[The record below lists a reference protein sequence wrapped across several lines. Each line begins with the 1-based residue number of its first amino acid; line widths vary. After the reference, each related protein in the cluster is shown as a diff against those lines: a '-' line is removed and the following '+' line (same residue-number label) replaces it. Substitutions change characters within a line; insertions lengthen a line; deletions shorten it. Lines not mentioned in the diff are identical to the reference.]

1 MNLKFDIRDIV
12 NREIVNLENCE
23 HEPIHIPGS
32 IQQHGFLL
40 GIKTT
45 DEHLFIIDYC
55 SENCIDYLPF
65 TYDFLLGKSI
75 ADVFGPEMENVLLD
89 YQKDSGTG
97 GNRFV
102 TLEYA
107 DRSFY
112 CSLHKSAGILVLEG
126 ELVSSTSDHYEAV
139 QQQTQQLLSYMQQS
153 QTLQQLCQLV
163 AADTRKITGYDRVMI
178 YRFDDHY
185 NGEVFAESLRN
196 DLEPFLG
203 LHYPH
208 TDIPVQARQLY
219 IKNLLRIISDVHYSP
234 SPIYTVNDSPDKNLD
249 LSMATLRS
257 TSPIHIQYLINMGV
271 SATLTISLVH
281 KNRLWGL
288 IACHHYSPKNIS
300 PDIRLA
306 AQLQGHFITSQIEIR
321 ENNEQ
326 YENSAHANSA
336 LQQMLARPFALV
348 AESFAE
354 IVQIPELLQLC
365 NAHGVAI
372 LFRGAVY
379 RGGITPSVEAIVEL
393 AAWLATSSNGKP
405 LHSASIQTLFPQF
418 ETACETTAG
427 LLYHPLHHDRDC
439 IIWFRQET
447 ITQVNWAGNPAK
459 SIEKDQNGLS
469 PRKSFALWQET
480 VKCHSK
486 KWLPYELETASI
498 FSQHMQR
505 HRSAILLSE
514 EERKYRLL
522 SEVLNETNQELEN
535 LNWISTHDLQEPLR
549 KIQMFASRILTKH
562 NLDIKDEVLQSVERI
577 NSSAEKMRALIKDI
591 LLYNKL
597 RNSETFFEQVNLQQI
612 VRGVLEDYS
621 EMIVEKNAKI
631 HLGELPELKGITF
644 MLRQLFVNLIHNALK
659 FSLSDTAPEID
670 IYAEADSRLPDQ
682 EGLFK
687 VVVVKDNGIG
697 FEQKYAESIFAIFK
711 RLHAAN
717 DFPGSGIGL
726 SLSRKVMQMHGGD
739 IIAEGMPGE
748 GAVFRLYFR

>member
-1 MNLKFDIRDIV
+1 M
-12 NREIVNLENCE
+12 
-23 HEPIHIPGS
+23 
-32 IQQHGFLL
+32 
-40 GIKTT
+40 
-45 DEHLFIIDYC
+45 
-55 SENCIDYLPF
+55 
-65 TYDFLLGKSI
+65 
-75 ADVFGPEMENVLLD
+75 
-89 YQKDSGTG
+89 
-97 GNRFV
+97 
-102 TLEYA
+102 
-107 DRSFY
+107 
-112 CSLHKSAGILVLEG
+112 
-126 ELVSSTSDHYEAV
+126 
-139 QQQTQQLLSYMQQS
+139 
-153 QTLQQLCQLV
+153 
-163 AADTRKITGYDRVMI
+163 
-178 YRFDDHY
+178 
-185 NGEVFAESLRN
+185 
-196 DLEPFLG
+196 
-203 LHYPH
+203 
-208 TDIPVQARQLY
+208 
-219 IKNLLRIISDVHYSP
+219 
-234 SPIYTVNDSPDKNLD
+234 
-249 LSMATLRS
+249 
-257 TSPIHIQYLINMGV
+257 
-271 SATLTISLVH
+271 
-281 KNRLWGL
+281 
-288 IACHHYSPKNIS
+288 
-300 PDIRLA
+300 
-306 AQLQGHFITSQIEIR
+306 
-321 ENNEQ
+321 
-326 YENSAHANSA
+326 
-336 LQQMLARPFALV
+336 
-348 AESFAE
+348 
-354 IVQIPELLQLC
+354 
-365 NAHGVAI
+365 
-372 LFRGAVY
+372 
-379 RGGITPSVEAIVEL
+379 
-393 AAWLATSSNGKP
+393 
-405 LHSASIQTLFPQF
+405 
-418 ETACETTAG
+418 
-427 LLYHPLHHDRDC
+427 
-439 IIWFRQET
+439 
-447 ITQVNWAGNPAK
+447 NWAGNPAK

>member
-288 IACHHYSPKNIS
+288 IACHHYS
-300 PDIRLA
+300 
-306 AQLQGHFITSQIEIR
+306 
-321 ENNEQ
+321 
-326 YENSAHANSA
+326 
-336 LQQMLARPFALV
+336 
-348 AESFAE
+348 
-354 IVQIPELLQLC
+354 
-365 NAHGVAI
+365 
-372 LFRGAVY
+372 
-379 RGGITPSVEAIVEL
+379 
-393 AAWLATSSNGKP
+393 
-405 LHSASIQTLFPQF
+405 
-418 ETACETTAG
+418 
-427 LLYHPLHHDRDC
+427 
-439 IIWFRQET
+439 
-447 ITQVNWAGNPAK
+447 
-459 SIEKDQNGLS
+459 
-469 PRKSFALWQET
+469 
-480 VKCHSK
+480 
-486 KWLPYELETASI
+486 
-498 FSQHMQR
+498 
-505 HRSAILLSE
+505 
-514 EERKYRLL
+514 
-522 SEVLNETNQELEN
+522 
-535 LNWISTHDLQEPLR
+535 
-549 KIQMFASRILTKH
+549 
-562 NLDIKDEVLQSVERI
+562 
-577 NSSAEKMRALIKDI
+577 
-591 LLYNKL
+591 
-597 RNSETFFEQVNLQQI
+597 
-612 VRGVLEDYS
+612 
-621 EMIVEKNAKI
+621 
-631 HLGELPELKGITF
+631 
-644 MLRQLFVNLIHNALK
+644 
-659 FSLSDTAPEID
+659 
-670 IYAEADSRLPDQ
+670 
-682 EGLFK
+682 
-687 VVVVKDNGIG
+687 
-697 FEQKYAESIFAIFK
+697 
-711 RLHAAN
+711 
-717 DFPGSGIGL
+717 
-726 SLSRKVMQMHGGD
+726 
-739 IIAEGMPGE
+739 
-748 GAVFRLYFR
+748 

>member
-1 MNLKFDIRDIV
+1 
-12 NREIVNLENCE
+12 
-23 HEPIHIPGS
+23 
-32 IQQHGFLL
+32 
-40 GIKTT
+40 
-45 DEHLFIIDYC
+45 
-55 SENCIDYLPF
+55 
-65 TYDFLLGKSI
+65 
-75 ADVFGPEMENVLLD
+75 
-89 YQKDSGTG
+89 
-97 GNRFV
+97 
-102 TLEYA
+102 
-107 DRSFY
+107 
-112 CSLHKSAGILVLEG
+112 
-126 ELVSSTSDHYEAV
+126 
-139 QQQTQQLLSYMQQS
+139 
-153 QTLQQLCQLV
+153 
-163 AADTRKITGYDRVMI
+163 
-178 YRFDDHY
+178 
-185 NGEVFAESLRN
+185 
-196 DLEPFLG
+196 
-203 LHYPH
+203 
-208 TDIPVQARQLY
+208 
-219 IKNLLRIISDVHYSP
+219 
-234 SPIYTVNDSPDKNLD
+234 
-249 LSMATLRS
+249 
-257 TSPIHIQYLINMGV
+257 MGV

-288 IACHHYSPKNIS
+288 IACHHYSSKNIS

-326 YENSAHANSA
+326 YENSAQANSA
-336 LQQMLARPFALV
+336 LQQMLARPFALE
-348 AESFAE
+348 ANSFAE

-365 NAHGVAI
+365 NANGVAI
-372 LFRGAVY
+372 LFRGSVY
-379 RGGITPSVEAIVEL
+379 RSGITPSVEAIGEL
-393 AAWLATSSNGKP
+393 AAWLAADSNGKP

-418 ETACETTAG
+418 KTACETTAG
-427 LLYHPLHHDRDC
+427 LLYHPLHHERDC

-486 KWLPYELETASI
+486 KWLSYELETAAI
-498 FSQHMQR
+498 FSQNMQR

-631 HLGELPELKGITF
+631 HLGELPEVKGIAF

-659 FSLSDTAPEID
+659 FSLPDTAPEID
-670 IYAEADSRLPDQ
+670 IYAEADSSLPDQ
-682 EGLFK
+682 EGLFR

-739 IIAEGMPGE
+739 IIAEGVPGE
-748 GAVFRLYFR
+748 GAVFRIYFR